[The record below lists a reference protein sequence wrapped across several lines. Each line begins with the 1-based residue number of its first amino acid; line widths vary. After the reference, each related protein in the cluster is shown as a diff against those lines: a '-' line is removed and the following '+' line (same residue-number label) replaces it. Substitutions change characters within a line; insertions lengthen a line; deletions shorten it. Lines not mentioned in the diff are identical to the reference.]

1 MTPSAAPGRPLAADL
16 PPADAGSTPRQVRVE
31 ALLDAAL
38 AAQRQGTL
46 AELMHQRPRA
56 ARWLMRRLEGLVRAS
71 AGEAL
76 GSHPADVAALLLRW
90 GVTQLRP
97 DGLPAEA
104 PIPPEAWLQ
113 LAGWRPVLALA
124 CQAGFLKVPDFPARY
139 RRRPDEPALDNLCG
153 LWDVAPSSFYRYLDR
168 GRQAL
173 AVLLDEA
180 PSSVA
185 RLLSLRQAAAD
196 EAARRLG
203 LHGPAARA
211 AWHRRQVPH
220 ALERRDPAT
229 ALWQAWRAGERD
241 LSVGLLRHHAPAL
254 AAAPET
260 DALLER
266 MAAAAPDTRGQFDI
280 ALARAALARAR
291 NAPERELQALER
303 ALHVAQGASDR
314 LLLGIAY
321 GALGKFHEPRDADRA
336 FACYQDSAEFLR
348 GNDPAATDAL
358 AVEHYLTTLARL
370 AWLYVLRNDPRARPL
385 LDQAEALRAM
395 HPPPD
400 DVLGV
405 LEQTWGEYWRRAGE
419 PARSLEHRYRALNLF
434 ERVGDERSVLATWLN
449 LIQIHGET
457 KDFDRAIEYSRK
469 VLEVA
474 GRRPLESAIVV
485 STRLNLGA
493 TLFWQE
499 RLDLAI
505 AEYEQALALS
515 LDAGLRLHAF
525 RARYNL
531 AEAYYTR
538 FRQFGRPE
546 DERLGDACRQA
557 ALDAPASDSSP
568 AAIEAA
574 RQLKAGILGDGA
586 VQQTEPDRLLPEE
599 AAVHAE
605 AFAGIRRQRERLA
618 RPGAPGEQLQAQL
631 ALARAYLDIA
641 LAERETA
648 RSLAER
654 HGLAAACAADFE
666 ALTRRYARE
675 TGREQQ
681 LAAAWR
687 GPAGDLLDEG
697 RRLALAALLLGEG
710 EVGKSAYA
718 QACGVAPATA
728 SKHLSL
734 LTARGLLVQSGKG
747 PSTRYRL
754 APTSGISQP

>member
-1 MTPSAAPGRPLAADL
+1 MTPSADPGRVPAVDP
-16 PPADAGSTPRQVRVE
+16 PPAEADAPRRLARVE
-31 ALLDAAL
+31 TLLDAAL
-38 AAQRQGTL
+38 AAARQGTL
-46 AELMHQRPRA
+46 AELLLQRPRA
-56 ARWLMRRLEGLVRAS
+56 ARWLMRGLEDVARAS

-76 GSHPADVAALLLRW
+76 GSRPAEMAALLLRW
-90 GVTQLRP
+90 GVIQLRP
-97 DGLPAEA
+97 DGLPGEA
-104 PIPPEAWLQ
+104 PIPPEAWFQ
-113 LAGWRPVLALA
+113 AGWRPMLALA
-124 CQAGFLKVPDFPARY
+124 SHAGYLKVPDFPGRY
-139 RRRPDEPALDNLCG
+139 RRRPDETALDNLCG
-153 LWDVAPSSFYRYLDR
+153 LWEVAPSSFYRYLDR
-168 GRQAL
+168 ARQAL
-173 AVLLDEA
+173 AVLRDEA
-180 PSSVA
+180 AASVP
-185 RLLSLRQAAAD
+185 RRLSLRQAAAD
-196 EAARRLG
+196 ETARQLG
-203 LHGPAARA
+203 LQDDPAARA
-211 AWHRRQVPH
+211 AWHARQVSR
-220 ALERRDPAT
+220 AIEQRDAAS
-229 ALWQAWRAGERD
+229 ALWHAWRAGDRA
-241 LSVGLLRHHAPAL
+241 LFISLLRQHAPAL

-260 DALLER
+260 EALVER
-266 MAAAAPDTRGQFDI
+266 LASGALDTRGQFEL
-280 ALARAALARAR
+280 ALARAALARAG
-291 NAPERELQALER
+291 NAPERELQSLER
-303 ALHVAQGASDR
+303 ALQVAQGAGDR

-348 GNDPAATDAL
+348 GPGTFAADAMG
-358 AVEHYLTTLARL
+358 VEHYLTTLARL

-385 LDQAEALRAM
+385 LDQAETLRAS
-395 HPPPD
+395 HRPPD

-449 LIQIHGET
+449 LIQIHGEL
-457 KDFDRAIEYSRK
+457 KDFERAIEYSRK
-469 VLEVA
+469 VLDVA
-474 GRRPLESAIVV
+474 ARRPVEAAIVV

-505 AEYEQALALS
+505 AEYGHALALS
-515 LDAGLRLHAF
+515 LEAGLRLHAF

-531 AEAYYTR
+531 AEAHYTR
-538 FRQFGRPE
+538 FRLGGRAE
-546 DERLGDACRQA
+546 DERLGDAYRQA
-557 ALDAPASDSSP
+557 ALDAPASDSNP

-574 RQLKAGILGDGA
+574 RQLKAEILGDGSA
-586 VQQTEPDRLLPEE
+586 PQTDRLLPDE

-605 AFAGIRRQRERLA
+605 AFAVIRRQREQLA
-618 RPGAPGEQLQAQL
+618 VPGAPEAQVQAHL

-641 LAERETA
+641 IAEREVA
-648 RSLAER
+648 LGVALRF
-654 HGLAAACAADFE
+654 GLAAAHAAEFE

-675 TGREQQ
+675 TGRERQ

-697 RRLALAALLLGEG
+697 RRMVLAALLLGEG

-754 APTSGISQP
+754 APDSGNSQP